1 MLSRLL
7 KAKFHRCVVTQA
19 ELHYEGSC
27 AIDGLLLDL
36 AGIREYEEIHMWNVT
51 NGKRFSTYAIRGEEG
66 SGIISVN
73 GGAAHEADV
82 VDLMIIAT
90 FGDFTEAEANAH
102 KPRVVY
108 ANPDNT
114 VSHMAYC
121 IPVQVA

>member
-7 KAKFHRCVVTQA
+7 KAKIHRCVVTQA

-73 GGAAHEADV
+73 GGAAHQADV
-82 VDLMIIAT
+82 GDLMIIAT
-90 FGDFTEAEANAH
+90 FGDFARTWWWFGNSI
-102 KPRVVY
+102 RF
-108 ANPDNT
+108 T
-114 VSHMAYC
+114 STC
-121 IPVQVA
+121 RGFGFRCF

>member
-7 KAKFHRCVVTQA
+7 KAKIHRCVVTQA

-66 SGIISVN
+66 SRMISVN
-73 GGAAHEADV
+73 GAAAHKAKVGDRV
-82 VDLMIIAT
+82 IICAYAHYS
-90 FGDFTEAEANAH
+90 EAELVNF
-102 KPRVVY
+102 KPRMLY
-108 ANPDNT
+108 
-114 VSHMAYC
+114 MA
-121 IPVQVA
+121 